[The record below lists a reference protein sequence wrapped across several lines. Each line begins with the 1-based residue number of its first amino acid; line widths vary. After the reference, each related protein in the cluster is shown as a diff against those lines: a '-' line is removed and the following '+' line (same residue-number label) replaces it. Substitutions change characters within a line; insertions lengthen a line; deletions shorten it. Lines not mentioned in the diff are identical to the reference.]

1 MNTKIEEIKK
11 VIDSF
16 DKLTDKQKNILNNY
30 LVENIDAFSTN
41 PRETILDGFGYLEE
55 QTVNDFMQYVKE
67 EVKKGE
73 NRLNKSKDDEDYA
86 RTINDSQKN
95 ERGKAF
101 VESMSSQARAQD
113 ESMQQRRDERY
124 EQMMEESETMD
135 IPTIGSRKH
144 L

>member
-30 LVENIDAFSTN
+30 LVENIDAFNTN
-41 PRETILDGFGYLEE
+41 PRETILDGFRYLEE

-73 NRLNKSKDDEDYA
+73 SRLNKTKDDEGYA
-86 RTINDSQKN
+86 RTINDSQKI

-101 VESMSSQARAQD
+101 VEAISSQARVQD